1 MSIDIQ
7 ATVKTPH
14 IKVDSSGGQILL
26 AGISIPE
33 DPHEFYAPL
42 NEEIDVYAQQPAE
55 KTKLEF
61 MLEYFN
67 TSSTLIIRNLIRRLG
82 TLASKTD
89 LQIIWY
95 YEKDDEDMY
104 EAGEE
109 FRLLFPEL
117 KFDLVGLDE
126 LPDRH

>member
-1 MSIDIQ
+1 MSLEIQ
-7 ATVKTPH
+7 ATVKTPK
-14 IKVDSSGGQILL
+14 IKVDSTTGHIVL

-42 NEEIDVYAQQPAE
+42 NEEIDTYIQHPAE

-82 TLASKTD
+82 TLTSSKD
-89 LQIIWY
+89 LEVVWY
-95 YEKDDEDMY
+95 YEESDEDML
-104 EAGEE
+104 EAGGE
-109 FRLLFPEL
+109 FKQLFPEI
-117 KFDLVGLDE
+117 KFDLIPLDE
-126 LPDRH
+126 LPA